1 MKTIIVVSWRNVWRN
16 KPRSL
21 TILMAIAVGLW
32 GGIFATSISAGMM
45 KQRFTSSIETQV
57 SHIQV
62 HNPQFLKD
70 DNIRYGISRA
80 DEIERFLAKDSAVK
94 AFSSRTL
101 VSGMIAT
108 ATQSKGVRILGINP
122 VQEAATTR
130 LSSTIIDGYYLSAGG
145 RNPILIGKKLA
156 DKLKLKTGSRIIL
169 TFTDTEGE
177 IVSASFRVQ
186 GIIRT
191 NHSML
196 DETQVYV
203 RQNDLQSLTG
213 GRAIVNEIAVL
224 LHDLA
229 QVTPMVEAISGQFPE
244 NEIRFWGQLSPD
256 LLYMNE
262 MAGASLMVLLVII
275 MLALA
280 FGLLNTM
287 LMTVFER
294 TRELGML
301 MAVGM
306 NKIRVFAMILL
317 ETTFLTITGA
327 LAGGILSGVT
337 IYVTSRNGIDFS
349 GVGGDTLSDYGISAI
364 VYPELFP
371 GFTGNIVILVLITSV
386 LSALYP
392 ALKALK
398 LKPSEAIRQ

>member
-80 DEIERFLAKDSAVK
+80 GEIERFLTKDSAVK

-130 LSSTIIDGYYLSAGG
+130 LSSTVIDGYYLSAGG

-337 IYVTSRNGIDFS
+337 IYVTSRTGIDFS

-371 GFTGNIVILVLITSV
+371 GFTGNIVILVLLTSV

>member
-1 MKTIIVVSWRNVWRN
+1 MKTIIVISWRNVWRN

-21 TILMAIAVGLW
+21 TILLAIAVGLW

-57 SHIQV
+57 SHLQL
-62 HNPQFLKD
+62 HNPLFLKD
-70 DNIRYGISRA
+70 DNIRYGIHRA
-80 DEIERFLAKDSAVK
+80 DQIERVLAQDSSVK
-94 AFSSRTL
+94 AFSSRTI
-101 VSGMIAT
+101 VNGMIAT
-108 ATQSKGVRILGINP
+108 ATLTKGVRILGINP
-122 VQEAATTR
+122 AQEAATTR
-130 LSSTIIDGYYLSAGG
+130 LSTTVISGTYLAAGG
-145 RNPILIGKKLA
+145 RNPVLIGKKLA
-156 DKLKLKTGSRIIL
+156 DKLRLKPGSRIIL
-169 TFTDTEGE
+169 TFTDVEGE

-203 RQNDLQSLTG
+203 RQHDLQSLTG
-213 GRAIVNEIAVL
+213 GESIVNEIAVL

-229 QVTPMVEAISGQFPE
+229 RVNFVVEALRAQFPE
-244 NEIRFWGQLSPD
+244 NETRFWGQLSPD

-287 LMTVFER
+287 MMTVFER

-306 NKIRVFAMILL
+306 NKIRVFTMILL

-327 LAGGILSGVT
+327 LAGGILSGIT
-337 IYVTSRNGIDFS
+337 IYITSHTGIDFS
-349 GVGGDTLSDYGISAI
+349 GVGGNTLSDYGISAT

-371 GFTGNIVILVLITSV
+371 GFAENIVLLVLLTSV

-392 ALKALK
+392 AMKALK
-398 LKPSEAIRQ
+398 LRPSEAIR

>member
-1 MKTIIVVSWRNVWRN
+1 
-16 KPRSL
+16 
-21 TILMAIAVGLW
+21 
-32 GGIFATSISAGMM
+32 
-45 KQRFTSSIETQV
+45 
-57 SHIQV
+57 
-62 HNPQFLKD
+62 
-70 DNIRYGISRA
+70 
-80 DEIERFLAKDSAVK
+80 
-94 AFSSRTL
+94 
-101 VSGMIAT
+101 
-108 ATQSKGVRILGINP
+108 
-122 VQEAATTR
+122 
-130 LSSTIIDGYYLSAGG
+130 
-145 RNPILIGKKLA
+145 LIGKKLA

-337 IYVTSRNGIDFS
+337 IYVTSRTGIDFS

-371 GFTGNIVILVLITSV
+371 GFTGNIVILVLLTSV

>member
-80 DEIERFLAKDSAVK
+80 GEIERFLAKDSAVK